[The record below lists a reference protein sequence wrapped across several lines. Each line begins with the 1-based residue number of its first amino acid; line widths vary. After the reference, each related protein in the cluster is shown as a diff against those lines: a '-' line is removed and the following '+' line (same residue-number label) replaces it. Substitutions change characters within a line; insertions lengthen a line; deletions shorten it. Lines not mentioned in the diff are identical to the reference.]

1 MEGLRR
7 GNKKEGARCRFV
19 WDLYWYIMKIKI
31 CHIRNTLSQGD
42 KTNDQN
48 KWCSA
53 IASLR
58 RCLPWRSA
66 AQIDVSL
73 HLVLFSYLLVS
84 SRQHLVKWVSRRKKY
99 DSARYKWLD
108 APAKRYG
115 RYGRGSD
122 ERAIAKIGQ
131 EVSDSVVLWHGV
143 AARERHGPW
152 WMYICV
158 DNGLRLA
165 TKTGYQQAETSLKKV
180 RKEYGTWWRRHLLY
194 FGLWVALFGSPV
206 LWFIW
211 EK

>member
-42 KTNDQN
+42 KTKDQN

-152 WMYICV
+152 WMYLCW
-158 DNGLRLA
+158 LRF
-165 TKTGYQQAETSLKKV
+165 TIGNENRVSTGRNWPKNRYAKNMVLDDVGIWVKM
-180 RKEYGTWWRRHLLY
+180 
-194 FGLWVALFGSPV
+194 GLWDVMGNPGLKMLS
-206 LWFIW
+206 
-211 EK
+211 